1 MGIPQSKAY
10 GDDYEKNVMFL
21 CNHNSC
27 RSQMA
32 DGWLRHLRGDASVGV
47 ASAGI
52 VGGTKVQ
59 PGAIKVMKE
68 VGIDIKGFTSDGI
81 DEYDAK
87 DFDIVISCCGCGKK
101 LDPEDLIA
109 WKRQAGFFDWA
120 LDDPPAI
127 DPGDLS
133 EYRRVRDEIKAKC
146 IELLRKIEMN
156 DFGRTRTPTCGCY

>member
-52 VGGTKVQ
+52 VGGTAVK
-59 PGAIKVMKE
+59 PGAITVMQE
-68 VGIDIKGFTSDGI
+68 AGVDISSFTSDGI
-81 DEYDAK
+81 A
-87 DFDIVISCCGCGKK
+87 DFD
-101 LDPEDLIA
+101 A
-109 WKRQAGFFDWA
+109 
-120 LDDPPAI
+120 
-127 DPGDLS
+127 
-133 EYRRVRDEIKAKC
+133 
-146 IELLRKIEMN
+146 
-156 DFGRTRTPTCGCY
+156 